1 MIDLLND
8 FTLGGG
14 TDADLRKF
22 VIERSGYDDG
32 YDPLADCRNPDL
44 TEAQYMSSCTW
55 WVASSSE
62 KSHLSILQ
70 GGFFIG
76 RGLGAVIRFLGKAHF
91 G

>member
-44 TEAQYMSSCTW
+44 TEAQYMSSCT
-55 WVASSSE
+55 
-62 KSHLSILQ
+62 
-70 GGFFIG
+70 
-76 RGLGAVIRFLGKAHF
+76 
-91 G
+91 